1 MTFMLDFK
9 VEMPMLKTPIALI
22 IDDPAPYVNH
32 LYYLRKFLNPNYPE
46 YYEEFKTIPN
56 EFLEDFIKLV
66 EEQPVK
72 GKFSVIPNPAGQG
85 YIDSG
90 IEGYPRE
97 GVNWWIEKVREKVA
111 PIFDIT
117 PEMLTHTNAI
127 DLKTGKLL
135 PMHEQAWASSQ
146 TVETLT
152 DYIAKA
158 LETLKNVGFK
168 TNGVTSP
175 GAFGIDVESRYV
187 KAVLNAVKRVYG
199 FKLAWYFLKVDQNS
213 QVVYPRLAYLDKYE
227 GEAVVSIVSGNDD
240 VIWET
245 MTPES
250 RRAWCKT
257 TLTKYA
263 DYYITGDGKRGRL
276 VELIN
281 SGSYVVFHTHWN
293 SLWSNG
299 AEHGLDVMKEV
310 LRRLNSLLGGKIMW
324 MKLSEI
330 ASYYAASKTL
340 DIHVD
345 RKSGFLRILV
355 ENMFPC
361 RNLTVSFKCAF
372 KVGKVQL
379 VKGQYRSGWDEAKIS
394 ETIGEL
400 NKCEG
405 DLSSNCWTQKRGR
418 VYVCFDNTI
427 GNTLE
432 LTEAST

>member
-90 IEGYPRE
+90 IEGYSRE

-379 VKGQYRSGWDEAKIS
+379 VKGQYRSGWNEAKIS
-394 ETIGEL
+394 ETIVEL

-405 DLSSNCWTQKRGR
+405 DLSSNCWTQKLGR

>member
-9 VEMPMLKTPIALI
+9 VEMPRLKTPISLI

-32 LYYLRKFLNPNYPE
+32 LYYLRRFLNPNYPE

-56 EFLEDFIKLV
+56 EFLEDFITLIR
-66 EEQPVK
+66 EQNIK
-72 GKFSVIPNPAGQG
+72 GKFSVVPNPAGQG

-90 IEGYPRE
+90 VEGYPKE
-97 GVNWWIEKVREKVA
+97 GVEWWIKRVREDIT
-111 PIFDIT
+111 PLFDIT
-117 PEMLTHTNAI
+117 PEMLTHTNAV

-135 PMHEQAWASSQ
+135 PMHEQTWASSQ
-146 TVETLT
+146 TVEALT

-158 LETLKNVGFK
+158 LETLKNVGFE

-175 GAFGIDVESRYV
+175 GAFGIDVESKYA

-199 FKLAWYFLKVDQNS
+199 VKLAWYFLKVDPRS
-213 QVVYPRLAYLDKYE
+213 QVVYPRLAYLDKYD

-245 MTPES
+245 MTPENRRTWCRS
-250 RRAWCKT
+250 RA
-257 TLTKYA
+257 LEYA
-263 DYYITGDGKRGRL
+263 DYYITSDSRGGRL
-276 VELIN
+276 VELLN

-299 AEHGLDVMKEV
+299 AEHGLEVMDEV
-310 LRRLNSLLGGKIMW
+310 FRRLNSLLKDRIMW

-340 DIHVD
+340 DVHVD
-345 RKSGFLRILV
+345 RGSGFLRVLV

-361 RNLTVSFKCAF
+361 RDLTVSFRVDF
-372 KVGKVQL
+372 KVGEVQL
-379 VKGQYRSGWDEAKIS
+379 AKGQYRSGWNEAKVS
-394 ETIGEL
+394 ETVAEL
-400 NKCEG
+400 NKCG
-405 DLSSNCWTQKRGR
+405 DELQSNGWIQRQGR
-418 VYVCFDNTI
+418 IYVCFDNTI
-427 GNTLE
+427 GNVLE